1 MNDENIAELIIELDK
16 LAPLVPP
23 GNHFTSEWLMNEY
36 TDVTKTRNNGWQTYK
51 NEYRIIKLLIDA
63 RTKVLL
69 RNRDKLEL
77 FVPAFNIMKSIE
89 DALKEEFEARK
100 HGKSIISDLANIA
113 AMMS

>member
-1 MNDENIAELIIELDK
+1 
-16 LAPLVPP
+16 
-23 GNHFTSEWLMNEY
+23 MNEY
-36 TDVTKTRNNGWQTYK
+36 TDVARTRSNGWPTYR

-77 FVPAFNIMKSIE
+77 FVPSFNIMKSIE

-100 HGKSIISDLANIA
+100 HGKSITSDLANIA
-113 AMMS
+113 AMLSNKKKNFNFNRRFSRFFNFKNTIRCEFFK